1 MYALLWHHTIGPGC
15 CNSVGIG
22 SILQLMQAAKPYSIA
37 EVLRILCLPM
47 TDPNSPFA
55 GDPEKVHA
63 DRRQQ
68 LANLKEAGAIENSTT
83 SLTVVDTE
91 HGRTVTEVIRIR
103 A

>member
-1 MYALLWHHTIGPGC
+1 
-15 CNSVGIG
+15 
-22 SILQLMQAAKPYSIA
+22 
-37 EVLRILCLPM
+37 M

>member
-1 MYALLWHHTIGPGC
+1 
-15 CNSVGIG
+15 
-22 SILQLMQAAKPYSIA
+22 MQAAKPYSIA

-68 LANLKEAGAIENSTT
+68 LANLKEAGAIENSAT

>member
-1 MYALLWHHTIGPGC
+1 
-15 CNSVGIG
+15 
-22 SILQLMQAAKPYSIA
+22 MQAAKPYSLA

-68 LANLKEAGAIENSTT
+68 LANLKEAGAIENSAT